1 MSDSRVLIAMDGSE
15 NSAMAFKCKY
25 RLHVICNT
33 KSKQSHSGNSPAKYS
48 WLDVINYMNVFC
60 TFLLRLF
67 QTFCIFNFH
76 THMHWSLNHV
86 RNVFFLNKNNCTMN
100 WPRYFKQIFFRIVL
114 FTNVIYA
121 NSYLNEKTFV
131 FNIISKYEV
140 VYEWKKKDKS
150 SFSRDTVLYK

>member
-25 RLHVICNT
+25 RLRVICNT
-33 KSKQSHSGNSPAKYS
+33 KSKQSGNSPAKYL
-48 WLDVINYMNVFC
+48 WLNVINYMNVFC

-86 RNVFFLNKNNCTMN
+86 RNVFFKIKITAQWTDPDILN
-100 WPRYFKQIFFRIVL
+100 RFFPHRTVYKRDIC
-114 FTNVIYA
+114 
-121 NSYLNEKTFV
+121 KFV
-131 FNIISKYEV
+131 FK
-140 VYEWKKKDKS
+140 WKDVCVQYHFKIWGRLWMKKDKS